1 MGRASEVCFAR
12 TRAQLE
18 CRFDGGFCQRPL
30 FRSVLTQSVQCVVGT
45 SDQALRCEE
54 RGIACQGLIEQ
65 IDPCMD
71 IRHLHATEANVKN
84 EVLSPAVEFKGSDIC
99 GWTLLD
105 RTLLGGREFRL
116 QLVGN
121 AFGNLTLNG
130 EDVSEIAIVSLR
142 PKMRIVA
149 GIDQLRV
156 HAHTIAYALYT
167 ALDQTCNPK
176 LLADFAQVALGP
188 RFVLH
193 HRSTAD
199 HLQVGDFGEVSQNF
213 VLHAISEKGVVGIAA
228 QILERQNRDA
238 FFRNGGSVRY
248 WRSRG
253 NG

>member
-12 TRAQLE
+12 IRAQLE

-30 FRSVLTQSVQCVVGT
+30 LGSMLTQSVQCVMGT
-45 SDQALRCEE
+45 SDQALRREE
-54 RGIACQGLIEQ
+54 RGIACEGLIEQ
-65 IDPCMD
+65 IDPGMD

-84 EVLSPAVEFKGSDIC
+84 EIIRSAVELKRRYVR
-99 GWTLLD
+99 GWSLLD
-105 RTLLGGREFRL
+105 RTLLGGREFCL

-142 PKMRIVA
+142 PKMPIVA

-188 RFVLH
+188 RFVLD
-193 HRSTAD
+193 HR
-199 HLQVGDFGEVSQNF
+199 
-213 VLHAISEKGVVGIAA
+213 
-228 QILERQNRDA
+228 
-238 FFRNGGSVRY
+238 
-248 WRSRG
+248 
-253 NG
+253 